1 MKFSLTDA
9 LLEMQ
14 NQELNYHKIIFNYN
28 ILNDE
33 NNNFRN
39 NTFSNVLAERKYK
52 KSDFIDTFYEKNL
65 KSVTKSDLKEEFKK
79 EADELKKKLKEV
91 LKDYNETNN
100 TNIKINYR
108 FDLSLD
114 NKKGEI

>member
-14 NQELNYHKIIFNYN
+14 NQELNYHKIIFNYD

-52 KSDFIDTFYEKNL
+52 KVILLILFM
-65 KSVTKSDLKEEFKK
+65 KK
-79 EADELKKKLKEV
+79 
-91 LKDYNETNN
+91 
-100 TNIKINYR
+100 I
-108 FDLSLD
+108 
-114 NKKGEI
+114 